1 MGIPSFYRHL
11 LRKYKGIT
19 ASALAGVGLA
29 SVDLLALDFNCIIYS
44 AMKTMPNAF
53 SPAYEEDL
61 IREVGVWLD
70 RLCSMIPS
78 TALYIAV
85 DGAVPCAKIHQQRLR
100 RYKSAFMTLE
110 DSLLRAQLGLE
121 EKEAGW
127 DRNAITPGTQ
137 FMDKMNK
144 FLVGYS
150 KKLAGSIVSGT
161 DEPGEGEHKIMR
173 YLKTVD
179 AKNVVIYGMDADLI
193 LLGMLKAEQ
202 TDRRGKIV
210 LVREK
215 DEVKDT
221 SQITLQFFAPS
232 AAAEVLW
239 KESGSTA
246 SLQDWIFDY
255 VAIMS
260 VLGND
265 FLPHSLGFS
274 IREDGIN
281 ELLTALED
289 CCSSTGSRLTSFD
302 TKGRKINVATLQKIF
317 EFLASGEERKVA
329 SWLRQKEKWYPPALK
344 ATEPWERA
352 VEERESEPMRRR
364 TEMFLFAQSKGGGWV
379 KPEWRDLLEVHHFS
393 GRTKDA
399 ALGFLQGFA
408 WVHSYYLDC
417 DSVDMS
423 WYYPWSA
430 PPTFKT
436 LASILSVDGLPSLGV
451 LASPAPRKQG
461 QSTYVKPLE
470 QLVMV
475 LPPQSFHLLPPR
487 IAEKLRKDHFEY
499 IPYGFQ
505 LEMFGKRFLWE
516 CEPKIPFLPRSLAEK
531 ICS

>member
-70 RLCSMIPS
+70 RLCAMIPS

-100 RYKSAFMTLE
+100 RYKSAWMTLE
-110 DSLLRAQLGLE
+110 DNLLRAQLGLD

-137 FMDKMNK
+137 FMEKMNK
-144 FLVGYS
+144 FLIGFC
-150 KKLAGSIVSGT
+150 KKLGGKGIVSGT

-173 YLKTVD
+173 YLKTVGF
-179 AKNVVIYGMDADLI
+179 NNIVIYGMDADLI

-202 TDRRGKIV
+202 TGRRGQIV

-239 KESGSTA
+239 KESGSKA
-246 SLQDWIFDY
+246 SLHDWIFDY

-274 IREDGIN
+274 IREDGIT
-281 ELLTALED
+281 ELLAALED
-289 CCSSTGSRLTSFD
+289 CCAATGSRLTSSVQ
-302 TKGRKINVATLQKIF
+302 GRKINVPTLQKIF

-329 SWLRQKEKWYPPALK
+329 LWLRQKEKWYPPALK
-344 ATEPWERA
+344 ATDPWERA
-352 VEERESEPMRRR
+352 VEERESEPMRLR
-364 TEMFLFAQSKGGGWV
+364 TEMFLFSQSKGGGWV
-379 KPEWRDLLEVHHFS
+379 KPEWRNLLEEHHFS
-393 GRTKDA
+393 GRSKDA

-408 WVHSYYLDC
+408 WVHAYYLDC

-436 LASILSVDGLPSLGV
+436 LASILEAEGLPC
-451 LASPAPRKQG
+451 LASKG
-461 QSTYVKPLE
+461 SYVKPLE

-475 LPPQSFHLLPPR
+475 LPPQSFHLLPPT
-487 IAEKLRKDHFEY
+487 IAEKLRTEHFEY

-516 CEPKIPFLPRSLAEK
+516 SEPIIPFLPRSLAEK

>member
-1 MGIPSFYRHL
+1 MGIPSFYKHL

-19 ASALAGVGLA
+19 AGSAAALGLA
-29 SVDLLALDFNCIIYS
+29 SVDLVALDFNCIIYS

-61 IREVGVWLD
+61 LREVGVWLD
-70 RLCSMIPS
+70 RICTMIPS
-78 TALYIAV
+78 STIYIAV

-100 RYKSAFMTLE
+100 RYKSVWLSEQDAA
-110 DSLLRAQLGLE
+110 LRASLGLP
-121 EKEAGW
+121 EKAAGW

-137 FMDKMNK
+137 FMDKMNS
-144 FLVGYS
+144 FLS
-150 KKLAGSIVSGT
+150 RWAKKQGSAIVSGT

-173 YLKTVD
+173 FLKMTS

-202 TDRRGKIV
+202 TGRRGQIL

-232 AAAEVLW
+232 TAAEALW
-239 KESGSTA
+239 KESGSTT
-246 SLQDWIFDY
+246 SLHSWIFDY

-281 ELLTALED
+281 ELLMALEK
-289 CCSSTGSRLTSFD
+289 CCVATGSRLTLD
-302 TKGRKINVATLQKIF
+302 EMGQKINVEVLQKIF
-317 EFLASGEERKVA
+317 EFLASAEERKVA
-329 SWLRQKEKWYPPALK
+329 QWLRQKDKWHPPILK
-344 ATEPWERA
+344 SVDPWERA
-352 VEERESEPMRRR
+352 VEERESLPMTLRQ
-364 TEMFLFAQSKGGGWV
+364 EMFLFAQTKGGGWV
-379 KPEWRDLLEVHHFS
+379 KPEWRNLLEEHHFL
-393 GRTKDA
+393 GRSKDV
-399 ALGFLQGFA
+399 ALAFLQGFA
-408 WVHSYYLDC
+408 WVHAYYLDC
-417 DSVDMS
+417 DKVDAS

-436 LASILSVDGLPSLGV
+436 LASVLLSEGMPF
-451 LASPAPRKQG
+451 LASTTTG
-461 QSTYVKPLE
+461 SNYVKPLE

-475 LPPQSFHLLPPR
+475 LPPQSYHLLPTS
-487 IAEKLRKDHFEY
+487 IAGKLLRDHFDY
-499 IPYGFQ
+499 VPYSFGMD
-505 LEMFGKRFLWE
+505 MFGRRFLWE
-516 CEPKIPFLPRSLAEK
+516 SEPMIPFLPRSLAESICHSVK
-531 ICS
+531 I

>member
-1 MGIPSFYRHL
+1 MGIPSFYKHL

-19 ASALAGVGLA
+19 AGNLAGVGLA

-53 SPAYEEDL
+53 SPSYEEDL
-61 IREVGVWLD
+61 IREVGVWLN

-78 TALYIAV
+78 TSLYIAV

-100 RYKSAFMTLE
+100 RYKSAYMNLE
-110 DSLLRAQLGLE
+110 DKLLRAQLGLK
-121 EKEAGW
+121 EKDEGW

-137 FMDKMNK
+137 FMDKINK
-144 FLVGYS
+144 FLFNWS
-150 KKLAGSIVSGT
+150 KKLGGSIVSGT

-173 YLKTVD
+173 YMKTVD
-179 AKNVVIYGMDADLI
+179 AKNIVIYGMDADLI

-232 AAAEVLW
+232 AAAEAMW

-281 ELLTALED
+281 ELLVSLED
-289 CCSSTGSRLTSFD
+289 CCVATGSRLTSSD
-302 TKGRKINVATLQKIF
+302 EKGRKINLPTLQKIF
-317 EFLASGEERKVA
+317 EFLASGEEKKVV

-379 KPEWRDLLEVHHFS
+379 KPDWRNLLEEHHFS
-393 GRTKDA
+393 GRSKHA
-399 ALGFLQGFA
+399 ALEFLRGFA

-417 DSVDMS
+417 DSVDKS

-430 PPTFKT
+430 PPTFET
-436 LASILSVDGLPSLGV
+436 LASVLSVEGV
-451 LASPAPRKQG
+451 LASPAPRKQVQG
-461 QSTYVKPLE
+461 SYVKPLE

-475 LPPQSFHLLPPR
+475 LPPQSFHLLPSQ
-487 IAEKLRKDHFEY
+487 IVDKLRREHFEY